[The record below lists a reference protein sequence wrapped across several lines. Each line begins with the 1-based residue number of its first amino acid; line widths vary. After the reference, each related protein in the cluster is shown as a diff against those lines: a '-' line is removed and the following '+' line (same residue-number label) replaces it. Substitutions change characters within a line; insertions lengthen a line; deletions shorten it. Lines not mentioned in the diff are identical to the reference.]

1 MFENAKL
8 IMRKTCLSII
18 PLAFCVSIAFSQQLE
33 TLYNMKEYALLPED
47 RIDLLGAVLQV
58 YQAINPKLDIN
69 SYRAVVSTIADTA
82 KRRGITK
89 TFPKDKIRI
98 LASTIHEIF
107 GITIPDKPSSQ
118 TGPEYGMIDFVLDK
132 KKGNCLGLVTL
143 YFIISDMLS
152 IPLHPESV
160 SSHIVL
166 KYDDGVTMFYVE
178 TSTGGSTHDDFT
190 SYCEHLG
197 TFYKGDI
204 IIGGRDLSPLSKKGI
219 IAEHLYN
226 AGVHLSYG
234 HNNRGAISCFETAIA
249 INKRHDEAYRAWGDA
264 LSAQQ
269 NYAEAVNKFKKAIE
283 LNPKSYTAYTNM
295 GLALNNLEK
304 FDQAIIAFRSA
315 ASINAKNGYTYLN
328 WGIALI
334 CIGQNEEARSKLRRA
349 QQLDKS
355 LEPNIQELMK
365 LTQ

>member
-1 MFENAKL
+1 
-8 IMRKTCLSII
+8 
-18 PLAFCVSIAFSQQLE
+18 
-33 TLYNMKEYALLPED
+33 MKKYAHLPED

-58 YQAINPKLDIN
+58 SQAINPNLNSN
-69 SYRAVVSTIADTA
+69 SYLAVVSNIVDTA
-82 KRRGITK
+82 KRRGITNA
-89 TFPKDKIRI
+89 FPKDKIRI
-98 LASTIHEIF
+98 LSSTIHEIF

-118 TGPEYGMIDFVLDK
+118 TGTRYGMIDFVLDK

-143 YFIISDMLS
+143 YLIISEKLS
-152 IPLHPESV
+152 IPLNAETD
-160 SSHIVL
+160 SSHITL
-166 KYDDGVTMFYVE
+166 KYDDGVTTFYVE
-178 TSTGGSTHDDFT
+178 TTTGGSTHDDFIRLR
-190 SYCEHLG
+190 EHLSS
-197 TFYKGDI
+197 FFKSDI

-226 AGVHLSYG
+226 AGVHLSNSRNG
-234 HNNRGAISCFETAIA
+234 RGAIRCFETAIA

-269 NYAEAVNKFKKAIE
+269 NYAAAVTKFKKAIE
-283 LNPKSYTAYTNM
+283 LNPKSYAAYTNM

-304 FDQAIIAFRSA
+304 FDQAISAFRSA
-315 ASINAKNGYTYLN
+315 ARINAKNGYTYLN

-334 CIGQNEEARSKLRRA
+334 CIGQHEEARSKLRRA

-355 LEPNIQELMK
+355 LEPNVQRLMK